1 MSSGNHGFA
10 ASHGAGGSGA
20 MRSLRGPSR
29 KPPPLMDPTRERD
42 TARILA
48 LFKPYRLRL
57 TAVLVLIVVSSGIAI
72 LQPFLLRQALDVGI
86 LQHDETVLTLTVLAM
101 IAIAIFTNATSVWQT
116 YMSNVV
122 GQRVM
127 HDLRAAVYQRLQK
140 MSLAFFTRTRT
151 GEVQSRIANDIG
163 GLDSVVTTTATTIAQ
178 NATTVIASLVAMCLL
193 DWRLAIIS
201 LVFVPPSVWMTRRV
215 GQIRRRIT
223 TEQQRRLADMSAL
236 VAESLSV
243 SGIMLGKTMGRGED
257 LAGRFTGES
266 KDIADLEVRSRM
278 AGRWMMATIQFTF
291 AVQPAIIYWLAGQSF
306 IGSSI
311 SIGTVVAFTTLQI
324 RLLFPIQSLLGVQA
338 DMQTS
343 LALFDRIFEYLDLP
357 VDIVEAEHPVELRPT
372 ELLGE
377 VRFEGV
383 SFRYGANGDESWTL
397 RDVDLVVPAG
407 TRTAVVGETGAGK
420 TTLGYLVARL
430 YEPQQGRVTIDG
442 VDVRDASLAS
452 LAATVGVVS
461 QETYLFHASVRE
473 NLRFARPDA
482 TDEQIEDAARTARIH
497 NLIASL
503 PDGYDTVVGERGYR
517 FSGGE
522 KQRMAIARTVLR
534 NPPVLVLD
542 EATSSLDT
550 QTEAAVQAELERLA
564 EGRTTITIA
573 HRLSTVRD
581 ADQIVVL
588 DRGQIVERGTHEEL
602 MERRGAYAA
611 LVARDVTDD
620 IVGGEFI
627 GEALVSGGRAS
638 SELLL
643 VGSLPA
649 SSTDEA
655 FRAGAELFG
664 DLVFALPD
672 GETGPRAAWVG
683 YERERLVRPNS
694 DVEVVEETES
704 PTGIPRHAYE
714 TPGVQD
720 PRRGGR
726 APLRDVA
733 ADRRCDRVMA
743 RVPRV
748 A

>member
-1 MSSGNHGFA
+1 
-10 ASHGAGGSGA
+10 
-20 MRSLRGPSR
+20 MRSLRGSR
-29 KPPPLMDPTRERD
+29 KPPPLMDPSRERD
-42 TARILA
+42 THRILA

-57 TAVLVLIVVSSGIAI
+57 TAVLVLIVLSAGIAI
-72 LQPFLLRQALDVGI
+72 LQPFLLREALDVGI
-86 LQHDETVLTLTVLAM
+86 LKHNDKVLTLSVLAM
-101 IAIAIFTNATSVWQT
+101 IAISIFTNATSVWQT

-127 HDLRAAVYQRLQK
+127 HDLRAAVYDRLQK

-178 NATTVIASLVAMCLL
+178 NATTVVASLVAMCLL

-215 GQIRRRIT
+215 GQMRRKIT

-243 SGIMLGKTMGRGED
+243 SGIMLGKTMGRGAD
-257 LAGRFTGES
+257 LAGRFTVES
-266 KDIADLEVRSRM
+266 KGIADLEVRSRM

-291 AVQPAIIYWLAGQSF
+291 AVQPAIIYWLAGQTF
-306 IGSSI
+306 IGKSI
-311 SIGTVVAFTTLQI
+311 SIGTVVAFTTLQT

-357 VDIVEAEHPVELRPT
+357 VDIVEAEHPVELRPD

-377 VRFEGV
+377 VRLEGV
-383 SFRYGANGDESWTL
+383 SFRYGANGDEEWTL
-397 RDVDLVVPAG
+397 RDIDLVVPAG

-420 TTLGYLVARL
+420 TTIGYLAARL
-430 YEPQQGRVTIDG
+430 YEPQEGRVTIDG

-497 NLIASL
+497 DLIASL

-550 QTEAAVQAELERLA
+550 QTEAAVQAALERLA

-588 DRGQIVERGTHEEL
+588 DHGRIVERGNHDEL

-611 LVARDVTDD
+611 LVARDVTDVID
-620 IVGGEFI
+620 EIA
-627 GEALVSGGRAS
+627 GEAS
-638 SELLL
+638 
-643 VGSLPA
+643 
-649 SSTDEA
+649 
-655 FRAGAELFG
+655 
-664 DLVFALPD
+664 
-672 GETGPRAAWVG
+672 
-683 YERERLVRPNS
+683 
-694 DVEVVEETES
+694 
-704 PTGIPRHAYE
+704 
-714 TPGVQD
+714 
-720 PRRGGR
+720 
-726 APLRDVA
+726 
-733 ADRRCDRVMA
+733 
-743 RVPRV
+743 
-748 A
+748 